1 MGDSTER
8 AQKNQNFEY
17 KLLEMSSFNTNLGS
31 RSNQEAEA
39 PIKTI
44 LTEYKKSVVAVWKI
58 YPYLHMN

>member
-1 MGDSTER
+1 MNLNPHLVGDSTER

-17 KLLEMSSFNTNLGS
+17 KLEMSSFNTNLGS

-44 LTEYKKSVVAVWKI
+44 LTEYKKSVVAV
-58 YPYLHMN
+58 